1 MTRFDKPVRR
11 VTLNAYSITI
21 SGVAVSRSPSD
32 KPLVVR
38 LHGDQ
43 MGDYITIRPSGARD
57 GGPASVTLDVAG
69 EYRRGM
75 LATIAQKRKARKQK
89 GVKA

>member
-1 MTRFDKPVRR
+1 MTGFDKSVRR
-11 VTLNAYSITI
+11 VTLNSYSITI
-21 SGVAVSRSPSD
+21 SGVALSRRPGD

-43 MGDYITIRPSGARD
+43 MGDYITIRPSGARES
-57 GGPASVTLDVAG
+57 GPASVTLDVAG

-75 LATIAQKRKARKQK
+75 LAAIAQRKKERKGKR
-89 GVKA
+89 V